1 MAKEMVTTYGMSDKL
16 GLRTYGRKQ
25 ETVFLGKD
33 GTEQRDY
40 SGKTEE
46 IIDEEINLLL
56 SNGENQAEKILK
68 KHSDQMENLAK
79 YLLEFETID
88 EDELNKLF
96 AGEKVMPPLVG
107 ETLAH
112 SGEQPEVVVDKKIP
126 PTDIEPQ
133 AS

>member
-1 MAKEMVTTYGMSDKL
+1 
-16 GLRTYGRKQ
+16 
-25 ETVFLGKD
+25 
-33 GTEQRDY
+33 
-40 SGKTEE
+40 
-46 IIDEEINLLL
+46 
-56 SNGENQAEKILK
+56 
-68 KHSDQMENLAK
+68 MENLAK

-96 AGEKVMPPLVG
+96 AGEKVTPPLVG